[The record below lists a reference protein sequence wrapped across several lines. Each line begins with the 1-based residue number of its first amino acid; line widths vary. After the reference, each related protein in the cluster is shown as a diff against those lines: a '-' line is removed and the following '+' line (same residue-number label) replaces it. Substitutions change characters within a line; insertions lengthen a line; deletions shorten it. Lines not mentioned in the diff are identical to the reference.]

1 MTELTT
7 YYRNVKRAVRQ
18 NLALYLAAIIGLMA
32 LTSVLLGPPFSRT
45 VTVAGFTYKTDG
57 WFFEHY
63 WLMYVIILFSGLLA
77 VIRGGAAG
85 VKNVK
90 EIRNI
95 LYMDCDTERLLRIAD
110 EGTRYV
116 PYDVYKNQKQA
127 RKVAGRQRRYFEQ
140 LYVEAL
146 LACEQV
152 DVADLYMKN
161 GWKSKRNALIYRQ
174 LSLNIQAHYAY
185 QDKDAVRY
193 RSILEQGGRLLKRS
207 TALWTRLDWLEGR
220 QEQAVERLQTTQ
232 ARVPYEQIMFAG
244 LLSAYLREI
253 GRVEEA
259 HEYADY
265 VMEQGGTLAM
275 RETVLKDWNIAPAEA
290 QITPNNTSSCNELL
304 KTE

>member
-7 YYRNVKRAVRQ
+7 YYQNVKRAVRQ
-18 NLALYLAAIIGLMA
+18 NLTLYFAAIIVLMM

-45 VTVAGFTYKTDG
+45 VTTAGFTYRVDG
-57 WFFEHY
+57 WFWEKN
-63 WLMYVIILFSGLLA
+63 WLMYLIILVSGLLA
-77 VIRGGAAG
+77 VIRGGATG
-85 VKNVK
+85 VKNFK
-90 EIRNI
+90 ALRNI
-95 LYMDCDTERLLRIAD
+95 LYMDCDAKRLLRIAD

-127 RKVAGRQRRYFEQ
+127 RNVAGRQRRFFEQ

-146 LACEQV
+146 LACGQV

-161 GWKSKRNALIYRQ
+161 GWRSKRNALIYRQ

-193 RSILEQGGRLLKRS
+193 RSIVEQGGRLLKRS

-220 QEQAVERLQTTQ
+220 QEQAVERLKTTQ
-232 ARVPYEQIMFAG
+232 PRVPYEQVMFAG

-253 GRVEEA
+253 GQVEEA
-259 HEYADY
+259 REYADY
-265 VMEQGGTLAM
+265 VIEHGGTLAL
-275 RETVLKDWNIAPAEA
+275 RETVMEDW
-290 QITPNNTSSCNELL
+290 T
-304 KTE
+304 

>member
-7 YYRNVKRAVRQ
+7 YYQNVKRAVRQ
-18 NLALYLAAIIGLMA
+18 NLLLYLGLIVGLMA
-32 LTSVLLGPPFSRT
+32 LASVFLGAPFVRT

-95 LYMDCDTERLLRIAD
+95 LYMDCDAKRLLRIAD

-127 RKVAGRQRRYFEQ
+127 RNVAGRQRRYFEQ

-146 LACEQV
+146 LACGQV

-161 GWKSKRNALIYRQ
+161 GWRSKRNALIYRQ

-185 QDKDAVRY
+185 QDKDAMRY

-207 TALWTRLDWLEGR
+207 TGLWARLDWLEGR
-220 QEQAVERLQTTQ
+220 QEQAVERLRTTQ
-232 ARVPYEQIMFAG
+232 PRVPYEQVMFAG
-244 LLSAYLREI
+244 LLSAYLREL
-253 GRVEEA
+253 GRLKEA
-259 HEYADY
+259 REYADY
-265 VMEQGGTLAM
+265 VMEHGGTLAV
-275 RETVLKDWNIAPAEA
+275 REAILKDWN
-290 QITPNNTSSCNELL
+290 NT
-304 KTE
+304 